1 MTGWGVKKPNSPNQ
15 PNTLKIINILVVDR
29 NKCKN
34 LFATNPPLNTITDN
48 MIWSGDLNG
57 KDFCSV
63 IINFKIFDKI
73 NCSKSACGIK
83 NYPEVYIRVH
93 NYRK

>member
-73 NCSKSACGIK
+73 NENLLLSHLSLLEKIHLVF
-83 NYPEVYIRVH
+83 N
-93 NYRK
+93 